1 MSYGRYNKYLITVFL
16 SSLCL
21 LGSVN
26 QAHAE
31 TAPRQSDDELALLLA
46 RYTDKTEELVRES
59 LEHIGVDYSYG
70 GTSPDEGF
78 DCSGFVQWVFRAA
91 VGENLPRTAKAQS
104 RAGRSVQKNELRPG
118 DLIFFNTLR
127 RAFSH
132 VGVYLGDGH
141 FIHSPRKGAYV
152 RVDDMRKKYW
162 TQRFNGARRV
172 FEDTILWAD

>member
-1 MSYGRYNKYLITVFL
+1 MSI
-16 SSLCL
+16 CL
-21 LGSVN
+21 PGSVS
-26 QAHAE
+26 QACAE
-31 TAPRQSDDELALLLA
+31 TAPRQSDDELTLLLA

-104 RAGRSVQKNELRPG
+104 QAGRSVRKNELQPG

-141 FIHSPRKGAYV
+141 FIHSPRRGAYV

-162 TQRFNGARRV
+162 AQRFNGARRV
-172 FEDTILWAD
+172 FDDTTSWAD